1 MKKIIKILIL
11 VLSFSLNS
19 ETGIPYALKNTLND
33 FLEQPELFSV
43 YRVDLMIF
51 ENTKILDSDKAESW
65 PDLEKWEYSENLVNL
80 PEESSYLVNR
90 ESIEKGLRNTSR
102 IINNV
107 MFKSSEIEP
116 EILSNIK
123 VTEYN
128 NIPVK

>member
-19 ETGIPYALKNTLND
+19 ETGIPYALENTLNN

-51 ENTKILDSDKAESW
+51 ENMKILDSDKAESW

-90 ESIEKGLRNTSR
+90 ESIEKGLYQKLITGTPDT
-102 IINNV
+102 IFDV
-107 MFKSSEIEP
+107 FPVLFFK
-116 EILSNIK
+116 
-123 VTEYN
+123 
-128 NIPVK
+128 